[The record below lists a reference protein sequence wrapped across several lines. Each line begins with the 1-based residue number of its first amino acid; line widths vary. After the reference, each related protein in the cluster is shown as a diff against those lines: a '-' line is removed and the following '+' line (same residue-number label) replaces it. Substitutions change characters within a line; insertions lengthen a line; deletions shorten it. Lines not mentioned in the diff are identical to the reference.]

1 MKTTFISTISLWNSP
16 RNALAK
22 MQVDLAK
29 ANQEIATGRY
39 SDVGLELGYRAGQG
53 ISLRQERSELDAL
66 IDGNGTVS
74 LRLNVTK
81 TSLDNIR
88 STAET
93 YLNSLLS
100 LPPLERGAETVR
112 DSAALNLKA
121 LTAELNKSSG
131 GQYLFAGTNT
141 KQKPVND
148 YIAGS
153 PAKTAVDA
161 AFLGHFGRTQ
171 TAPTV
176 FDITAEEMRLFLNDS
191 TNDFNKLFGGSDWDK
206 WSAAA
211 DKNIESKISTSE
223 KIETSTNANE
233 AAMRKL
239 AKAYTIASDLGIAGM
254 RTETQQVV
262 VDKVMQLLG
271 EVTNDLVEI
280 QARLGDAETK
290 VKSANDRMDLQRKI
304 LDQGVGRLEEVDPA
318 EAKTRVDALTTQIQ
332 MSYSLTAQLRQLS
345 LLNYL

>member
-1 MKTTFISTISLWNSP
+1 
-16 RNALAK
+16 
-22 MQVDLAK
+22 MQAGLAK

-39 SDVGLELGYRAGQG
+39 ADVGLELGYRTGQG

-74 LRLNVTK
+74 MRLSVTK
-81 TSLDNIR
+81 SSLDNIR

-121 LTAELNKSSG
+121 LTSELNKSTG

-141 KQKPVND
+141 KQKPITE
-148 YIAGS
+148 YASGS
-153 PAKTAVDA
+153 PAKAAIDGAFFA
-161 AFLGHFGRTQ
+161 AFGMTQNDPGVFGISAT
-171 TAPTV
+171 
-176 FDITAEEMRLFLNDS
+176 DMNNFLNS
-191 TNDFNKLFGGSDWDK
+191 AAFNDIFDGPGWSD
-206 WSAAA
+206 WSAAS
-211 DKNIESKISTSE
+211 DQNIDSKISTTE

-239 AKAYTIASDLGIAGM
+239 AKAYTIASDLGIAGL
-254 RTETQQVV
+254 RTETQQVIV
-262 VDKVMQLLG
+262 NKVMQILG
-271 EVTNDLVEI
+271 GATNDLVEI

-290 VKSANDRMDLQRKI
+290 VKGANDRMDLQRKI
-304 LDQGVGRLEEVDPA
+304 IDQGIGRLEEVDPA
-318 EAKTRVDALTTQIQ
+318 EAKTRVDALTAQIQ

>member
-1 MKTTFISTISLWNSP
+1 MKTTFISTMNLWNSP
-16 RNALAK
+16 RNALGK
-22 MQVDLAK
+22 MQADLAK

-39 SDVGLELGYRAGQG
+39 ADVGLELGYHTGQG
-53 ISLRQERSELDAL
+53 ISLRQERSELDAI

-93 YLNSLLS
+93 YLNSMLS

-112 DSAALNLKA
+112 DSAALNLRA
-121 LTAELNKSSG
+121 LISELNKSSG

-141 KQKPVND
+141 KQKPITEYVS
-148 YIAGS
+148 GS
-153 PAKTAVDA
+153 PSKIAVDNEFLTAFGISQGDPAVFNITAADMETFLNGA
-161 AFLGHFGRTQ
+161 AFNDL
-171 TAPTV
+171 
-176 FDITAEEMRLFLNDS
+176 FDGA
-191 TNDFNKLFGGSDWDK
+191 GWSDW
-206 WSAAA
+206 SSSSNQ
-211 DKNIESKISTSE
+211 NIESKISTTE
-223 KIETSTNANE
+223 RIATSTNANE
-233 AAMRKL
+233 VAMRKL

-254 RTETQQVV
+254 RTETQQVI
-262 VDKVMQLLG
+262 VDKIISILG
-271 EVTNDLVEI
+271 EATNDIVDI
-280 QARLGDAETK
+280 QAKLGDAESR
-290 VKSANDRMDLQRKI
+290 VKNANDRMDIQRKVI
-304 LDQGVGRLEEVDPA
+304 DEGIGRLEEVDPA